1 MMRDIHM
8 FDVSGFAQFS
18 FRFFSLLPV
27 FFFSGH
33 FRTFDQCPE
42 CTIVSW
48 GLLLGH
54 QVFSPPNEDDAL
66 KSSVAIHC
74 LNKFLL
80 KLILYSIHDQAK
92 TS

>member
-18 FRFFSLLPV
+18 LRFFSLLPV

-54 QVFSPPNEDDAL
+54 QVFSPPNRMMP
-66 KSSVAIHC
+66 
-74 LNKFLL
+74 
-80 KLILYSIHDQAK
+80 
-92 TS
+92 